1 MKILELKQI
10 EPEHGQVYYRRKFTA
25 VASMEIL
32 AKEIDIPVHFTIETG
47 PLGDKKIEFG
57 EIKGDFNYPI
67 LPIVKS
73 LREYVKRMDNEG
85 ALPL

>member
-10 EPEHGQVYYRRKFTA
+10 EREEGCVYYRRKFTA

-32 AKEIDIPVHFTIETG
+32 AKEVDIPVKFIIETG
-47 PLGDKKIEFG
+47 PLGDKKIDFG

-67 LPIVKS
+67 LPIMKS
-73 LREYVKRMDNEG
+73 LREYVKKMDEEG

>member
-1 MKILELKQI
+1 MKVNELKEI
-10 EPEHGQVYYRRKFTA
+10 EREEGCVYYRRKFTA
-25 VASMEIL
+25 IANMEIL
-32 AKEIDIPVHFTIETG
+32 ARNIDIPVNFIIETG

-73 LREYVKRMDNEG
+73 LREYVKKMDEEG
-85 ALPL
+85 SLPL

>member
-10 EPEHGQVYYRRKFTA
+10 EREPGQVYYRRKFTA
-25 VASMEIL
+25 IASMEIL
-32 AKEIDIPVHFTIETG
+32 AKEVDVPINFIIETG
-47 PLGDKKIEFG
+47 PLGDKKIDFG
-57 EIKGDFNYPI
+57 DIKGDFSYPI